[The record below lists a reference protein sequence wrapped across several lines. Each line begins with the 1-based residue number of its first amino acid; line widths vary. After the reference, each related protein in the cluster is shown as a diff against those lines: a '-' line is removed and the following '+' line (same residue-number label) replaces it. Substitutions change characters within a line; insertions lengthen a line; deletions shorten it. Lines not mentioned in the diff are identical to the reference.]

1 LPIRRLYLGL
11 GAARRNAGPV
21 YHFGR
26 DWNLKMSS
34 FDKREEG
41 FEKKFALD
49 EEQKFK
55 AEARRNK
62 LLGLWAAEKLGITG
76 DAANAYAKEVVAADF
91 EEAGDQDVLNKVVK
105 DLAAKGAAI
114 TDAEVRIKMDQL
126 MIQAVVQV
134 KAGT

>member
-1 LPIRRLYLGL
+1 
-11 GAARRNAGPV
+11 
-21 YHFGR
+21 
-26 DWNLKMSS
+26 MTT

-62 LLGLWAAEKLGITG
+62 LLGLWVAEKLGMSG
-76 DAANAYAKEVVAADF
+76 DEANAYAREVVAAEF
-91 EEAGDQDVLNKVVK
+91 GEAGDADVVRKVMD
-105 DLAAKGAAI
+105 DLAAKDIAVSEEQIRA
-114 TDAEVRIKMDQL
+114 KMNEL
-126 MIQAVVQV
+126 MAQAVAQV

>member
-1 LPIRRLYLGL
+1 
-11 GAARRNAGPV
+11 V
-21 YHFGR
+21 
-26 DWNLKMSS
+26 SE

-62 LLGLWAAEKLGITG
+62 LLGLWAAEKLGISG

-91 EEAGDQDVLNKVVK
+91 EQPGDQDVLHKVLK
-105 DLAAKGAAI
+105 DLTAKGTAVTERDIVAKMAELMAVAA
-114 TDAEVRIKMDQL
+114 A
-126 MIQAVVQV
+126 QV